1 MQIWLRALRLGG
13 YPELFGWT
21 KYSLIGSK
29 KCNKNADA
37 EVSHTVWKGFPSP
50 LLALKMEEGGHEPK
64 NADSRT
70 GKRQGN
76 TIFLYPLQP
85 PEWNTVPKPF
95 TFAQWVYIRLVT
107 YKTVINKFMLFKA
120 TRYMV
125 ICYSGNK
132 KLISMS
138 KIVRLWMEQEKKEYN
153 KLTKDGLC
161 LNRCLVNLKF
171 SKKNYI
177 N

>member
-1 MQIWLRALRLGG
+1 MRENEKRKHGQLFHRIILKNIHIKIPGIHKYVTLHGKRTVQIWLRALRLGG

-107 YKTVINKFMLFKA
+107 YKTV
-120 TRYMV
+120 R
-125 ICYSGNK
+125 
-132 KLISMS
+132 
-138 KIVRLWMEQEKKEYN
+138 
-153 KLTKDGLC
+153 
-161 LNRCLVNLKF
+161 
-171 SKKNYI
+171 
-177 N
+177 